1 MGHSCGLLKMLFFL
15 LISSWYGVCG
25 VVLREEMEGAPADD
39 ELFELSIVHWN
50 DFHARFEE
58 TSWSSG
64 ACPEGREDSCVGGIA
79 RVRTEVLR
87 LLAERPENSVLLNA
101 GDVFQG
107 TLWYTLFRWNVTAR
121 FMNMLP
127 HDALVLG
134 NHEFDHGIEGV
145 VPFMKNVNFP
155 VVVCNIDDSDEP
167 TFQGLYNKSIV
178 IERAGR
184 KIGIVGFILSTTNEI
199 AATGRLRFLDEAEAV
214 GAEVEELKA
223 RGVDVV
229 IALSHAGYDIDQQV
243 ARKVPDLDVIVGGH
257 SHSLLFTGTPP
268 GGDVSRGPY
277 PTVVEHDDGRKVL
290 VVQAGAYT
298 KYLGHLVVNFSS
310 AGEPVSW
317 AGNPI
322 LMNTS
327 ITQDPEV
334 LAAMEPYRNEV
345 KAIGD
350 TQVGSTKY
358 VNRAPENAWTYAPI
372 AILNSGGIRA
382 AIVET
387 NDGKIT
393 YNDLVTAQPFDNS
406 VDTMELQ
413 GKHLLEALEQSVSSP
428 WSSGDNNLAAPRSTA
443 RQFSGYGFLQYSGV
457 RVTYNVSRPV
467 GSRVQE
473 LGLLCDECLVPEYR
487 ALDPDKWYRV
497 AIASFLAGG
506 GDGFRVFPDNMRNH
520 VTGRT
525 DVEIFMEYLTKHSPI
540 IQGEDGRITVIQEGE

>member
-327 ITQDPEV
+327 ITQE
-334 LAAMEPYRNEV
+334 
-345 KAIGD
+345 
-350 TQVGSTKY
+350 
-358 VNRAPENAWTYAPI
+358 
-372 AILNSGGIRA
+372 
-382 AIVET
+382 
-387 NDGKIT
+387 IT